1 MKKFLSLILALA
13 MVACMGVTAFAADG
27 TTVLT
32 AEVPDNTFTYTLHI
46 PATASIPYGATQEV
60 IGKYSVTVD
69 PSFLNEDGKLYIDG
83 VKKGIAVYNSHDDL
97 SNGTDNIPYTLNSN
111 GTTLWTFRNNGDS
124 LSEGNLTVKINEDA
138 WNVSPGTYTSTI
150 NYTVKLVDD

>member
-69 PSFLNEDGKLYIDG
+69 PSFLNEGGKLYIDG
-83 VKKGIAVYNSHDDL
+83 VNKGIGVNNSHDDL
-97 SNGTDNIPYTLNSN
+97 SNGTDNIPYTLNSY
-111 GTTLWTFRNNGDS
+111 GTTFWSFKNNGDS
-124 LSEGNLTVKINEDA
+124 VSEGNLTVRINENA

-150 NYTVKLVDD
+150 TYTVEVKDN